1 MSEIRNMSI
10 WKAEE
15 PRKADPAG
23 VRFMS
28 IEELNLSV
36 RSYNCMRRAGCCTV
50 GDVLRLL
57 ENDGEGLMKI
67 RGLGTRSAA
76 EIREKIEDFSQAF
89 TETEVPKASV
99 STRRIIRPARKV
111 WDRDIASFRL
121 SDRSMR
127 SLKGCGID
135 RVGDLYETDPD
146 HEPGW
151 YAVRELFERIAE

>member
-1 MSEIRNMSI
+1 MKDIRNMSI
-10 WKAEE
+10 WRAEE
-15 PRKADPAG
+15 PGRTDPAG
-23 VRFMS
+23 MRFMS

-36 RSYNCMRRAGCCTV
+36 RSYNCMRRAGCFTI
-50 GDVLRLL
+50 GDVMRLL

-67 RGLGTRSAA
+67 RGLGARSAA
-76 EIREKIEDFSQAF
+76 EIREKIESFIRVYA
-89 TETEVPKASV
+89 ETEVPRASE

-111 WDRDIASFRL
+111 WDRDIASYRL

-127 SLKGCGID
+127 SLKGCGIE
-135 RVGDLYETDPD
+135 RVSDLYETDPD